1 MWKKST
7 LKRTYYKHNILSEL
21 LPNTKVCIQCIIL
34 EQHIATSSY
43 LKMLN
48 SALSLTSESISQP
61 TLVTLGY
68 ICNFITA
75 FIIRLKSIQS
85 IMLHILTNTSLVQFN
100 VVYTLHFTVTKY
112 CMLIRCTLYYN
123 LECAYRCLS
132 SLLMQFSSKYF

>member
-1 MWKKST
+1 M
-7 LKRTYYKHNILSEL
+7 LKYPCGRKVHLSVQSTYYKHNILSEL

-34 EQHIATSSY
+34 EQHIATSFY

-75 FIIRLKSIQS
+75 FIMRLKSIQS

-100 VVYTLHFTVTKY
+100 VICTLHFTVTKY
-112 CMLIRCTLYYN
+112 CMLKLNPLYTL
-123 LECAYRCLS
+123 L
-132 SLLMQFSSKYF
+132 